1 MKKKVLIPIFVMLLL
16 AVGAFCAFLINDA
29 YRQDEIPT
37 GETVDLAAQVV
48 ANRENAFA
56 FMKKT
61 DNILPEDA
69 KGYVVDTLTDIDFS
83 DTTETALKASAEDVF
98 TKVDA
103 IQPDTVVI
111 KHYKN
116 VNYSPSGFNVLSH
129 LITKAKEQNLYT
141 VLYLTDT
148 SADKESVLTAVSL
161 YGADAVMLSGDGVN
175 ETSSSEIRDYV
186 SAKGFGFGLY
196 FANRMSGN
204 AKKITENNA
213 CDFCFVQI
221 DYSTENGADTV
232 ISDWVGAGLSCN
244 TKIYGV
250 VRNDLVKSGDGWTK
264 SNEVNNI
271 VKLLYNTGGFSG
283 CVMHSLAKLKTDDND
298 TTTNLYSYYEYF
310 NNVDYTAL
318 TYTDIKIENDKIT
331 FSGTTDKD
339 FPTYVYSTSGGW
351 QSVAVTGDDGTFT
364 VSVPLIYG
372 ENTVTVKHK
381 NARYSYNIIRNVDV
395 LKDCTAKIG
404 NNVVTLTAKAVKG
417 AVVFASLANTV
428 PVELVSSGADDNG
441 YDTFTATY
449 ELKDYLVN
457 LKENQVS
464 FGASYGGLT
473 DFVMCGEQKEIT
485 PFDDHGL
492 GTSTICRVEKNYT
505 ETTSSLSEDDTSDP
519 LCTPQLTGAYGYV
532 ENVSVS
538 DNHLLLHLSSGMK
551 LHCDNTTLILGGYIM
566 PEKTV
571 TLESVDFSDGTKL
584 TFSDTYSTFVKMSL
598 APQEYYTGYLERV
611 YNVKSFDA
619 EYMDIVFCNTDYCAV
634 AGEFDYSQ
642 SDVVSSVEWYGNE
655 DDDFMMLRL
664 YLKTKGNF
672 GGYSFEKTDDGKT
685 VLTLRKKPDS
695 LTGTVIMIDA
705 GHGGYGSPGTMSD
718 SGVYEEDV
726 VFSIATKT
734 AEILRNHGATVVVTR
749 GEDEC
754 LFLGERVDM
763 IRKNKPDIFL
773 SIHADGAD
781 SKNWYG
787 THTFYYKNYSMPLAD
802 AIHKQL
808 VSAYRTNY
816 YTDKESKEYEKVD
829 MGIKFFPYMVTRV
842 EECPSVLVECG
853 YLTNIKDAQFMTDSN
868 GQGYLA
874 TAIAQGVV
882 DYLAG

>member
-1 MKKKVLIPIFVMLLL
+1 MKKKVLIPIFIMLLL
-16 AVGAFCAFLINDA
+16 AVGAFCAFLIKDA
-29 YRQDEIPT
+29 VRQEEFST
-37 GETVDLAAQVV
+37 GDTVDLSAQVV
-48 ANRENAFA
+48 ANRESAFS
-56 FMKKT
+56 FMKKNE
-61 DNILPEDA
+61 NILPEDA

-83 DTTETALKASAEDVF
+83 DTTETALRASAENVF

-103 IQPDTVVI
+103 IGPDTVVI
-111 KHYKN
+111 KHYKA
-116 VNYSPSGFNVLSH
+116 VNYSPAGFNVLSH
-129 LITKAKEQNLYT
+129 LVTKAQEQNLYT

-148 SADKESVLTAVSL
+148 SADKDSVLSVASS
-161 YGADAVMLSGDGVN
+161 YGADAVMLGGDGMN
-175 ETSSSEIRDYV
+175 ESKSAEIRDYV
-186 SAKGFGFGLY
+186 AENGFRFGLY
-196 FANRMSGN
+196 FKNNMSDK
-204 AKKITENNA
+204 AKSIVRNNA

-221 DYSTENGADTV
+221 DYSTENGADGV
-232 ISDWVGAGLSCN
+232 IAQWVDAGLSGN

-250 VRNDLVKSGDGWTK
+250 VRNDLVKSGEGWTK

-271 VKLLYNTGGFSG
+271 VKLIYNKGGFSG

-318 TYTDIKIENDKIT
+318 TYTDVEIENDKIT
-331 FSGTTDKD
+331 FSGTTDND
-339 FPTYVYSTSGGW
+339 YPTYVYSTSGGW
-351 QSVAVTGDDGTFT
+351 QSVAVTGDDGAFT
-364 VSVPLIYG
+364 VSVPLVYG

-381 NARYSYNIIRNVDV
+381 NARYSYNIIRNIDV
-395 LKDCTAKIG
+395 LKECSATIEK
-404 NNVVTLTAKAVKG
+404 NVVTLTAKAVKG
-417 AVVFASLANTV
+417 AEVFASLANTV
-428 PVELVSSGADDNG
+428 PVQLDSTGVNDNG
-441 YDTFTATY
+441 YDVFSATY
-449 ELKDYLVN
+449 ELTDILAN

-464 FGASYGGLT
+464 FGAAYGGLN
-473 DFVMCGEQKEIT
+473 DFVMCGEQKEST

-492 GTSTICRVEKNYT
+492 GTADICRVEKDYA
-505 ETTSSLSEDDTSDP
+505 ETTSALSDDDTSDP
-519 LCTPQLTGAYGYV
+519 TCTPQLMGAYGYV
-532 ENVSVS
+532 SKTAVC
-538 DNHLLLHLSSGMK
+538 DNHVLLYLTNGMK
-551 LHCDNTTLILGGYIM
+551 LHCDNTTLILGGYVM

-571 TLESVDFSDGTKL
+571 TLESVDFSDGTTL
-584 TFSDTYSTFVKMSL
+584 TFSESYGTFIKMLL
-598 APQEYYTGYLERV
+598 APQDYYTGYLERV

-619 EYMDIVFCNTDYCAV
+619 EYMDIIFYNTDYCAV
-634 AGEFDYSQ
+634 AGAFDYSQ
-642 SDVVSSVEWYGNE
+642 SDVVSSAEWYGSA
-655 DDDFMMLRL
+655 DDDFMILRL

-672 GGYSFEKTDDGKT
+672 GGYVYEKTADGKT
-685 VLTLRKKPDS
+685 VLTLRKKAAS

-734 AEILRNHGATVVVTR
+734 AEILRNHGATVIMTR

-763 IRKNKPDIFL
+763 IRKDKPDIFL

-781 SKNWYG
+781 NKNWYG
-787 THTFYYKNYSMPLAD
+787 THTFYYKNYSMPLAE
-802 AIHKQL
+802 AIHNQL

-816 YTDKESKEYEKVD
+816 YTDKESKEYENVD

-853 YLTNIKDAQFMTDSN
+853 YLTNIKDAGFMTDSN